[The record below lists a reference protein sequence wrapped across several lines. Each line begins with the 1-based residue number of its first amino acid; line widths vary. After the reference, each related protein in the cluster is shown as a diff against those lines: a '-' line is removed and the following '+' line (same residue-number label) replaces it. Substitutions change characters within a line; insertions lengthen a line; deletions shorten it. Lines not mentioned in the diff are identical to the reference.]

1 MQAGQVRRREFITLL
16 GSSAVSWPL
25 GARAQQVSK
34 RPLIGFLGPTA
45 QAVARTRIAAF
56 EQRLNE
62 LGWVPGQNLAIEYR
76 WAEGKTDRYAGIAA
90 ELARLKVDVITT
102 WGTETAVAAKQ
113 ATSTIPIIFTVV
125 GDPVGSGLVDSLA
138 RPGGNVTGLST
149 QHDDTAGR
157 RLQMLHEVVPILRQ
171 LAIMGNRGN
180 SGGVLDMRE
189 ARAAARA
196 LGIAATEL
204 DIRRA
209 EDILPAFASITGQV
223 QALYVA
229 ADALF
234 NSNRS
239 TINGLALEARLPTM
253 HGFPEIVSAGGL
265 MSYSANYVELFRRT
279 ADYVGKIL
287 RGTKPSDIPVEQ
299 PTKFDLVLNLK
310 TARALGLPF
319 PDKLLALADEVIE

>member
-1 MQAGQVRRREFITLL
+1 MRRREFFRVF
-16 GSSAVSWPL
+16 GGAAAAWPL
-25 GARAQQVSK
+25 AARAQQVSK
-34 RPLIGFLGPTA
+34 RPLIGFLGPTTP
-45 QAVARTRIAAF
+45 AVARTRITAF
-56 EQRLNE
+56 EERLKE
-62 LGWVPGQNLAIEYR
+62 LGWVAGQNLAIEYR

-102 WGTETAVAAKQ
+102 FGTETAVAAKQ
-113 ATSTIPIIFTVV
+113 ATSTIPIVFTIV

-157 RLQMLHEVVPILRQ
+157 RLQMLHEVVPKLRQ

-180 SGGVLDMRE
+180 PGGVLDMRE
-189 ARAAARA
+189 AQTAARA
-196 LGIAATEL
+196 LGIATTEL

-209 EDILPAFASITGQV
+209 EDIPPAFALIGGQV
-223 QALYVA
+223 GALYVA

-239 TINGLALEARLPTM
+239 TINGLALEAHLPTM

-265 MSYSANYVELFRRT
+265 MSYAANYLELFRRT
-279 ADYVGKIL
+279 ADYVNKIL
-287 RGTKPSDIPVEQ
+287 HGAKPSNIPVEQ

-310 TARALGLPF
+310 TARALGLII